1 MIIRR
6 KHLVLASLTL
16 MLGIAVFV
24 HFLIAGN
31 NEITPTDAQGN
42 YGEAQFVS
50 SSDDSSKTGNNENN
64 NSAQADEVSDVD
76 SYFVQ
81 ARLDK
86 QESRDKAAELLK
98 SIYTGGDLNA
108 DELQAVAQD
117 AVSMTSLIESESKI
131 ETTLKA
137 QGFADVICYLNGK
150 SANVIVKADEFQ
162 TADAAKVKNT
172 LLSEVEIDPSNI
184 TIIPVK

>member
-1 MIIRR
+1 M
-6 KHLVLASLTL
+6 
-16 MLGIAVFV
+16 
-24 HFLIAGN
+24 
-31 NEITPTDAQGN
+31 
-42 YGEAQFVS
+42 
-50 SSDDSSKTGNNENN
+50 
-64 NSAQADEVSDVD
+64 
-76 SYFVQ
+76 
-81 ARLDK
+81 
-86 QESRDKAAELLK
+86 
-98 SIYTGGDLNA
+98 NA